1 MDNPVFIA
9 MEMPRFEIIIK
20 NTSSSVESLADGPR
34 SSSAEAAR
42 YAALFPRCVFVT
54 LCPRY
59 AAEPDLSD
67 YVASVD
73 QAARAPAAFRQKRE

>member
-20 NTSSSVESLADGPR
+20 STSSSVESLADGPR

-42 YAALFPRCVFVT
+42 YAA
-54 LCPRY
+54 
-59 AAEPDLSD
+59 EPDLSD
-67 YVASVD
+67 YVATVD
-73 QAARAPAAFRQKRE
+73 QARLAPAAFRQRRE